1 MTAEKSKT
9 RKMLTLMGITLFLC
23 ALGAYLIWD
32 SQKPHFRKLD
42 IAKPT
47 TREVTVVGEVV
58 DAWCYASQT
67 MGPGKGDSHK
77 ACALACING
86 GVSVG
91 ILEESTGNLFIAAKY
106 KGYQGCRELLLPL
119 VGEKV
124 KATGWVGDLGG
135 CRMLKIKTV
144 EKLKS
149 EKSEKSENSENT
161 KTTGTATSQP

>member
-1 MTAEKSKT
+1 MTAVKSKT
-9 RKMLTLMGITLFLC
+9 KRLLSLMGITFFFC
-23 ALGAYLIWD
+23 AMGAYLIWD
-32 SQKPHFRKLD
+32 SQRPHFRKLD
-42 IAKPT
+42 IAKRT
-47 TREVTVVGEVV
+47 TREVTVIGEVV

-67 MGPGKGDSHK
+67 MGPGKGESHK

-144 EKLKS
+144 EKVDS
-149 EKSEKSENSENT
+149 ESSEQTEKP
-161 KTTGTATSQP
+161 GTAPSQP